1 MEKNCQ
7 IILRK
12 QNPLYISKKKFRKGQ
27 GGHVFVISAL
37 KLFPFKKCTYAKK
50 KERICC
56 NIFIVWAI
64 VIKISI
70 IIYFLEIYLLR
81 PVIIALTC

>member
-1 MEKNCQ
+1 M
-7 IILRK
+7 
-12 QNPLYISKKKFRKGQ
+12 KKKKRK
-27 GGHVFVISAL
+27 
-37 KLFPFKKCTYAKK
+37 
-50 KERICC
+50 RICC